1 MKKKKGIIITIIT
14 IGVLLLLLVL
24 FIILKQYTHL
34 FAKNIEVSHW
44 NDQHILYSVCKSNT
58 FGEVVQNASECHT
71 SFRTKDS
78 LSTLIDSNKDA
89 YLGEITFIDDG
100 LEYPGS
106 LFYYN
111 NNYYALYYTKYH
123 DYYHIQNCYLNY
135 GIFEPFIYVPCPV
148 YVHISDEIMRMD
160 REDYQRNTLDFLFDN
175 YTFQQAKEFY
185 DRISEDYVQIDSE
198 TQQITVDG
206 YNPLTKESIRQCIIF
221 DFKHRTLSGKDDKG
235 NYVTITGLET
245 VNP

>member
-1 MKKKKGIIITIIT
+1 MKKKKQLIITGIIM
-14 IGVLLLLLVL
+14 GVLLLLLVL
-24 FIILKQYTHL
+24 FIVLKQYTHL

-58 FGEVVQNASECHT
+58 FGKVVHNASQCHT

-78 LSTLIDSNKDA
+78 LHTLIDSNKDA

-111 NNYYALYYTKYH
+111 NNYYALYYTKYN
-123 DYYHIQNCYLNY
+123 DYYHIQNCYMNY

-148 YVHISDEIMRMD
+148 YMHLSDEIMKMD
-160 REDYQRNTLDFLFDN
+160 REDYQQNTLDLLFHN
-175 YTFQQAKEFY
+175 CTFEQAKEFY
-185 DRISEDYVQIDSE
+185 DRISKEYVQIDTE

-206 YNPLTKESIRQCIIF
+206 YNPLKKESIKQCVVF
-221 DFKHRTLSGKDDKG
+221 DFTHHIFLGKDETG

-245 VNP
+245 VNK